1 MEHELRITIQ
11 PLRQAGKM
19 CFHPKTGLP
28 STRRFLLRVVRE
40 QRGVELVEAALV
52 LPLLLMLLIGMVWMG
67 RAYNVYETITRAA
80 REGARFAV
88 APSCATCGNTFPS
101 DSEVVSVVNAAL
113 SASVI
118 DPASVNPAITI
129 TRNQVLNPSDPSTVR
144 VSGVVVS
151 FGYPFQF
158 VLPFTSLNLSTITIS
173 TSVQMR
179 QEF

>member
-1 MEHELRITIQ
+1 
-11 PLRQAGKM
+11 M
-19 CFHPKTGLP
+19 CLHPNTGLP
-28 STRRFLLRVVRE
+28 STRRFSRRVVRE

-52 LPLLLMLLIGMVWMG
+52 LPLLLTLLIGMVWMG

-113 SASVI
+113 SASVV
-118 DPASVNPAITI
+118 DPARVNPAITI
-129 TRNQVLNPSDPSTVR
+129 TRNQVLNPADPSTVR

-158 VLPFTSLNLSTITIS
+158 VLPFTSLHLTTITIS

>member
-1 MEHELRITIQ
+1 MEHELRMTIQ

-19 CFHPKTGLP
+19 CLHPKTGLP
-28 STRRFLLRVVRE
+28 STTRFLRRLVRE

-52 LPLLLMLLIGMVWMG
+52 LPLLLMLLIGMVSMG

-101 DSEVVSVVNAAL
+101 DSEVVSVVNGAL
-113 SASVI
+113 SASQI
-118 DPASVNPAITI
+118 DPSQVSPAITI
-129 TRNQVLNPSDPSTVR
+129 TRNQVLNPADPSTVR
-144 VSGVVVS
+144 VSGVVVR

-158 VLPFTSLNLSTITIS
+158 VIPFTSLNLSTITIS